1 MRLQTPPPAAY
12 AFAYK
17 EPPRSGNEIN
27 GLGIKE
33 RFRARPVF
41 HGTGADQLEWSAMDR
56 FFVLINCWPNVWHTL
71 RNLWA
76 LRRANGPI
84 ARQKA
89 AVEDP
94 VAMAASVKA
103 RARHFGAG
111 IVGIAPFTDDA
122 QFAGRDIKYRY
133 AICLGFPMDQRDM
146 QYVPQKRAGIE
157 VMRAY
162 VRSTKTAVDLARYIR
177 SLGWPARAYG
187 LNCNDILQVP
197 LSINAGLGQ
206 LGKHGSVISK
216 EYGSNF
222 RLSTVLTDLPL
233 ACDEPVD
240 IGVDDLC
247 LSCRR
252 CTTDCP
258 PGAIFDE
265 KKTVRGTDKWYVDFD
280 KCVPYFTK
288 TFGCGIC
295 IEVCPWSDPGRGF
308 SLSEK
313 LLVKRKER
321 AQQERGSI
329 TAE

>member
-1 MRLQTPPPAAY
+1 MSGTHY
-12 AFAYK
+12 AIF
-17 EPPRSGNEIN
+17 G
-27 GLGIKE
+27 
-33 RFRARPVF
+33 V
-41 HGTGADQLEWSAMDR
+41 
-56 FFVLINCWPNVWHTL
+56 
-71 RNLWA
+71 

-206 LGKHGSVISK
+206 LGKHGSGDFKGIRLQFSTLDRPDRSPARMRRAGGYRCRRSLPELPPVH
-216 EYGSNF
+216 N
-222 RLSTVLTDLPL
+222 RLS
-233 ACDEPVD
+233 AW
-240 IGVDDLC
+240 
-247 LSCRR
+247 
-252 CTTDCP
+252 
-258 PGAIFDE
+258 GAIFDE

-288 TFGCGIC
+288 RSPAA
-295 IEVCPWSDPGRGF
+295 EYASRYVPGAIRDAV
-308 SLSEK
+308 SAC
-313 LLVKRKER
+313 RK
-321 AQQERGSI
+321 SYW
-329 TAE
+329 